1 MRKRAKQTAPG
12 DQNESEGHSLQFAAI
27 DIADAFHEHDMA
39 SLARLDPAQ
48 RAEQAR
54 ARHALW
60 LYVDA
65 MWDSFKAAGLS
76 PADLPQYD
84 SVAALR
90 DLAGEL
96 YSHATQ
102 AQAAAG
108 EDPEQ

>member
-1 MRKRAKQTAPG
+1 VKRRSKPAAPG
-12 DQNESEGHSLQFAAI
+12 DQDENEDHDLQFAAI
-27 DIADAFHEHDMA
+27 DIANAFHEHDMA
-39 SLARLDPAQ
+39 ALAHLDPAQ

-54 ARHALW
+54 ARRTLW

-96 YSHATQ
+96 HSHATS
-102 AQAAAG
+102 AQADAG
-108 EDPEQ
+108 EDPDE